1 MTSRRNSMIA
11 ALALAA
17 ALCALGS
24 GGARAGEYAKPDSS
38 PTTPETSSSASE
50 ATAADKTPEAA
61 KDEGSSAA
69 GEAADTAEDK
79 AEAAKPA
86 ADDAEPAAGQAAEAP
101 DAETDAKEPK
111 DAADSDDATD
121 ATGGDTKDAED
132 TKGTAEQA
140 TEPDADTDAAAAPD
154 NDADKDK
161 DADAPSK
168 PEEAADEPEPET
180 TTADKADT
188 KSSAAAG
195 KANSAEIPAPTDP
208 IALAAFQALE
218 ANCARCHQVGRIA
231 KGGKPKKNFGNVLL
245 LEEIAQKPS
254 LILPGNPDGSK
265 LFTQIAKQEMP
276 YDCFQE
282 FSCDREP
289 TEKEV
294 KAVYDWIK
302 SLGEA
307 VIASCGDRNPIDE
320 EAIVT
325 AIAADL
331 DDQQE
336 HLRKGMRYITLTGFY
351 NGCAKDAEMV
361 RYRQGVVKLLNSLS
375 REPDV
380 VKLRTIDPDKTI
392 IAFNLDDLGWS
403 EEDWNR
409 IASIYPY
416 AMKPDATVY
425 DTVAS
430 LTGTPLAWVR
440 GDWFAF
446 TASRPPLY
454 YDLLK
459 LPKDFAGLEKQVDVD
474 VKSNI
479 EKFLVKRAGF
489 QNSGVSKHNRLIER
503 HSIST
508 GYFWTSYDFKGDRPE
523 QSLFVHPLGPDGA
536 DAFKHDG
543 GETIFSLPNG
553 FQAYYLNTAKGTRLD
568 KGPTEIVLDDSQ
580 LDRAVTNGISCM
592 GCHNQGIRQATD
604 DIRKHVLGDRT
615 FSKEVRTQVEALY
628 PPQEEFKELLTQDA
642 DRFID
647 AMKRA
652 GLDPDLD
659 KQEVGVES
667 INFLSKAYEN
677 AIDLRIAAAE
687 YGLTAE
693 AFAQGLAD
701 AGGASAQLKR
711 RLEQGVLPR
720 EILEAEFKE
729 LIVKVSDNEPIEIA
743 GGETVDVA
751 KVGGKSKEET
761 HDFDLALISDKSD
774 YKVNDLPVFTIT
786 SKEDCHLTLIN
797 VDAGG
802 EGTVIFPNKF
812 QQDNLLAA
820 GKETQFPGKE
830 APFQFR
836 LKDPG
841 TETVIAICN
850 ATGKQADGIKHDFKK
865 REFTPLGNYR
875 KFLTRQIVVEGQ
887 EKVAAGQKEKAKD
900 EAPAASEVLA
910 RTAIK
915 LDVK

>member
-1 MTSRRNSMIA
+1 MTLRWNSSIA
-11 ALALAA
+11 ALAFLAFTATLLSANTAWAAEPDVVKLAA
-17 ALCALGS
+17 GPGDGPSPGDA
-24 GGARAGEYAKPDSS
+24 GAAPGEDSDAAPAAAPGDDQAPEGAEPGKDAGAPPADETAEPKEPTPDAKSEEKAEEPDGK
-38 PTTPETSSSASE
+38 PEE
-50 ATAADKTPEAA
+50 QAAPAQDDYGAEGKEEEQAA
-61 KDEGSSAA
+61 PAKVDDEGE
-69 GEAADTAEDK
+69 EAETPAESE
-79 AEAAKPA
+79 EA
-86 ADDAEPAAGQAAEAP
+86 DAE
-101 DAETDAKEPK
+101 
-111 DAADSDDATD
+111 S
-121 ATGGDTKDAED
+121 
-132 TKGTAEQA
+132 
-140 TEPDADTDAAAAPD
+140 AAAA
-154 NDADKDK
+154 
-161 DADAPSK
+161 
-168 PEEAADEPEPET
+168 E
-180 TTADKADT
+180 KA
-188 KSSAAAG
+188 KSG
-195 KANSAEIPAPTDP
+195 DIPTPTDP
-208 IALAAFQALE
+208 VALAAFQALE
-218 ANCARCHQVGRIA
+218 ANCSRCHQVGRIA

-282 FSCDREP
+282 FNCEREP
-289 TEKEV
+289 SEKEV
-294 KAVYDWIK
+294 KAIYDWIK
-302 SLGEA
+302 SLGAA
-307 VIASCGDRNPIDE
+307 VVAACGDRKPIDE

-325 AIAADL
+325 AIAGDL
-331 DDQQE
+331 DQQQE
-336 HLRKGMRYITLTGFY
+336 HLRKGMRYITLSSFY
-351 NGCAKDAEMV
+351 NGCAKDTDMV

-375 REPDV
+375 RGSDV
-380 VKLRTIDPDKTI
+380 LRMRTIDPDKTI
-392 IAFNLDDLGWS
+392 IAFNLDDLGWTAA
-403 EEDWNR
+403 DWDR
-409 IASIYPY
+409 IIGVYPY
-416 AMKPDATVY
+416 AMKPDATAY

-440 GDWFAF
+440 GDWFTF
-446 TASRPPLY
+446 SASRPPLY

-459 LPKDFAGLEKQVDVD
+459 LPADFAGLEKQLDVD

-489 QNSGVSKHNRLIER
+489 QHSGVSKHNRLIER
-503 HSIST
+503 HASPT
-508 GYFWTSYDFKGDRPE
+508 GYFWTSYDFKGDKPE

-553 FQAYYLNTAKGTRLD
+553 FQGYYLNTAAGARID

-592 GCHNQGIRQATD
+592 GCHNQGIRQGTD
-604 DIRKHVLGDRT
+604 EIRKHVLDDRT

-628 PPQEEFKELLTQDA
+628 PSPEVFKDILNQDA
-642 DRFID
+642 DRFRS

-687 YGLTAE
+687 YGLVAE

-701 AGGASAQLKR
+701 AGGEFAQIKR

-729 LIVKVSDNEPIEIA
+729 IIVRVSDNEPIEITA
-743 GGETVDVA
+743 VAAADIA

-761 HDFDLALISDKSD
+761 HDFDLALTSDRSD
-774 YKVNDLPVFTIT
+774 YKVNDLPVFSIK

-797 VDAGG
+797 VDASG

-820 GKETQFPGKE
+820 GKEVQFPGAE

-841 TETVIAICN
+841 IETVIAICN
-850 ATGKQADGIKHDFKK
+850 ASGKTVDGIKHDFKT
-865 REFTPLGNYR
+865 RQFTDLGNYR
-875 KFLTRQIVVEGQ
+875 GFLTRQIVAEAK
-887 EKVAAGQKEKAKD
+887 EKVAEGKKEEVAAKKKD
-900 EAPAASEVLA
+900 EAPAAPASDILS

-915 LDVK
+915 LQVK